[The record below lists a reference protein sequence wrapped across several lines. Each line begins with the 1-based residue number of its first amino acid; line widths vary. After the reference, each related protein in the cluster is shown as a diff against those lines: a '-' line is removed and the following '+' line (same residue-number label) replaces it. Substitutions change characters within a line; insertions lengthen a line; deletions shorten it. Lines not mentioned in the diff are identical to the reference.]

1 MEEIEQNYRKINKF
15 FGDKLLES
23 TVKDLTIHIQNNFFF
38 IIIILLIGNFWSSS
52 IGAGAI
58 CWSNFEYRE
67 PF

>member
-38 IIIILLIGNFWSSS
+38 IIIILLIGNF
-52 IGAGAI
+52 
-58 CWSNFEYRE
+58 
-67 PF
+67 